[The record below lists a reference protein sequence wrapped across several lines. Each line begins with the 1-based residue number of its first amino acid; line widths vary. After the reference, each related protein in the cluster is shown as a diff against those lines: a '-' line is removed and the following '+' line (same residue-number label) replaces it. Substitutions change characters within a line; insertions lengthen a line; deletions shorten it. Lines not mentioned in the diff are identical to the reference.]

1 MQKANNLWQ
10 LLTSRADRTAL
21 MTACGV
27 AQNLLENGSDY
38 DRFRAYAACMPLYR
52 GHPILTSDAALIGE
66 LLGREI
72 PICPES
78 CDALWHAAAY
88 ALTGIGEQPML
99 PEPCRIDFVAPAKI
113 YVQPVRLGGARY
125 AAPTAALIHTL
136 TDAEAV
142 TLDVQLT
149 GFVKPNPYAAG
160 KALAKHER
168 GEVLTVPEQDLLAA
182 QTLRVLG
189 RLCADRGIELYVHAT
204 IAEAA
209 PWRALLAYLQ
219 QSGCLAQ
226 IVLTVDDANALREA
240 ANLAGCLPNPTDAP
254 TVRVGI
260 ANVQEREA
268 LLDLYQTL
276 LPIGVLPPVQA

>member
-27 AQNLLENGSDY
+27 AQNFLENGSDY

-99 PEPCRIDFVAPAKI
+99 PEPCRIDFVAPAI
-113 YVQPVRLGGARY
+113 NSVQPVRLGGARY

-219 QSGCLAQ
+219 SS
-226 IVLTVDDANALREA
+226 N
-240 ANLAGCLPNPTDAP
+240 CLPRTVLVADTAADLQVAARIVGCVPNAEHAP
-254 TVRVGI
+254 QLRVGI
-260 ANVQEREA
+260 TDDT
-268 LLDLYQTL
+268 LKGLYQTL
-276 LPIGVLPPVQA
+276 LPIGVLPTT

>member
-99 PEPCRIDFVAPAKI
+99 PEPCRIDFVAPAKNS
-113 YVQPVRLGGARY
+113 VQPVRLGGARY

-142 TLDVQLT
+142 TLDLQLT

-219 QSGCLAQ
+219 SS
-226 IVLTVDDANALREA
+226 N
-240 ANLAGCLPNPTDAP
+240 CLPRTVLVADTAADLQVAAHIVGCVPNVEHAPQLRVDITDD
-254 TVRVGI
+254 TLKG
-260 ANVQEREA
+260 
-268 LLDLYQTL
+268 LYQTL